1 MTAQYY
7 LRSLAQDDLE
17 SIWLYTVEH
26 WGVTQADTYLEALIK
41 RFEWL
46 VENAKMGK
54 PRDDVKNGYYCF
66 PEGAHLIF
74 YTPKDNQVDIIGIPH
89 QRMDIVE
96 YLR

>member
-1 MTAQYY
+1 VQYH

-17 SIWLYTVEH
+17 SIWLYTVTH
-26 WGVTQADTYLEALIK
+26 WGVEQAGTYLEALIK

-46 VENAKMGK
+46 AENAKMGK
-54 PRDDVKNGYYCF
+54 PRSDIKEDYYCF

-74 YTPKDNQVDIIGIPH
+74 YTLKNNQVDIIGVPL

-96 YLR
+96 YLT